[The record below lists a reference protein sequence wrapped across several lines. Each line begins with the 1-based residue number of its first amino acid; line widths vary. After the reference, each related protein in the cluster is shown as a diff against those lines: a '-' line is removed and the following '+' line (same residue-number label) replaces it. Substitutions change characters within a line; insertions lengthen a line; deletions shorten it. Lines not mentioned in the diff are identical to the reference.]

1 MGKQRLS
8 EIQHQLAI
16 AAVGPVT
23 SAALREYG
31 IHRIVVAADTT
42 TDAVIGAL
50 EAHFTAIAAAQQAIA
65 GAKHG

>member
-1 MGKQRLS
+1 
-8 EIQHQLAI
+8 
-16 AAVGPVT
+16 
-23 SAALREYG
+23 LREYG

-50 EAHFTAIAAAQQAIA
+50 DAHFTAIAAAQQHAAQQPIA